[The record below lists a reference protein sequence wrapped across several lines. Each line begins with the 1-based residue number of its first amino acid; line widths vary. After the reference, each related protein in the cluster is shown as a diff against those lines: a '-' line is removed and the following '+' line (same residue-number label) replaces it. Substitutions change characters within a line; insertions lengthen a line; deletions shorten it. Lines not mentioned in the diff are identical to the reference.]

1 MFLRAFI
8 VWLLI
13 AVAEVLH
20 GIQRVRL
27 LNRRVGDRRARQIGV
42 FSGSAIILAIA
53 WVAAPWIGANTV
65 RQLFGVG
72 SFWLMLMLA
81 FDMEFGRFVFH
92 APWERI
98 LSEFDVRRGGLLG
111 FGMLFVFFASLLAAI
126 LRGLI

>member
-1 MFLRAFI
+1 
-8 VWLLI
+8 
-13 AVAEVLH
+13 
-20 GIQRVRL
+20 
-27 LNRRVGDRRARQIGV
+27 
-42 FSGSAIILAIA
+42 
-53 WVAAPWIGANTV
+53 V

-81 FDMEFGRFVFH
+81 FDMGFGRFVFH